1 MVNLIRALIGQE
13 CKNQFEKPLKLTE
26 VVNTQGAVESEKWKH
41 LRKDTKFIALLDFD
55 FFVSIYF
62 GSNFSFEK
70 VIPAN
75 TDCINKKGLVI
86 LSVYN

>member
-41 LRKDTKFIALLDFD
+41 LRNDTKFIALLDFD
-55 FFVSIYF
+55 FLFQFILEAILVLRKSFRRTLTVSI
-62 GSNFSFEK
+62 
-70 VIPAN
+70 
-75 TDCINKKGLVI
+75 KKGLVI